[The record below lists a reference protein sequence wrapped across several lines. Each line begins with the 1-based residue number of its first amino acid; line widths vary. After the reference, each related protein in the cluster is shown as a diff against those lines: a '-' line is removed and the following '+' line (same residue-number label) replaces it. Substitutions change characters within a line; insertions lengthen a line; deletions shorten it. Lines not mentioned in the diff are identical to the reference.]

1 MGIQLTEKQMREI
14 KQPEVRRKRNTII
27 VITILGIGFLA
38 LAAGAA
44 HAAKRSIQLNSPA
57 TFPVDI

>member
-1 MGIQLTEKQMREI
+1 MENKTAKIN
-14 KQPEVRRKRNTII
+14 RRKDRKKSTII

-44 HAAKRSIQLNSPA
+44 HAAMKSIQLNSSA